1 MDLGFDAQLKRKRKN
16 QRLDVM
22 VIELDAVIV
31 YLHVMLVRI
40 FEIVIVSISDLW
52 LQSFSVFV
60 LWNYLYVIIPPWQF
74 LLWSVEYSLPACN
87 GPGHDPEAKKP
98 HLKCCSEWHPI
109 TTCVSTLYLCVRA
122 AYTPVHSCCSSDSS
136 CSMCTLPSGVYAFVI
151 LNMSVDLYYTSCIHR
166 CFQISPCW
174 NLKDLRLPGE
184 KKNHPYSLCCK
195 CAQWWTFFRAWQSTE
210 KKISTPLIL
219 YYFAINSCFNPL
231 QFSNTHLGNKKGH
244 RVFLTSAT
252 LCYPWSFSFTNW
264 IDVKPWLG
272 DIFIQFDLQKP
283 LPQKPVSRDKRSW
296 HKHFS
301 VLYVFFL

>member
-1 MDLGFDAQLKRKRKN
+1 MHTALGGLCICHFKQVCGSVLYQLYPQVFPNQPLLKFEGSKTSRRKKKSPV
-16 QRLDVM
+16 LS
-22 VIELDAVIV
+22 L
-31 YLHVMLVRI
+31 
-40 FEIVIVSISDLW
+40 
-52 LQSFSVFV
+52 LQMCPVVDFFS
-60 LWNYLYVIIPPWQF
+60 
-74 LLWSVEYSLPACN
+74 
-87 GPGHDPEAKKP
+87 
-98 HLKCCSEWHPI
+98 
-109 TTCVSTLYLCVRA
+109 
-122 AYTPVHSCCSSDSS
+122 
-136 CSMCTLPSGVYAFVI
+136 SMTI
-151 LNMSVDLYYTSCIHR
+151 NR
-166 CFQISPCW
+166 
-174 NLKDLRLPGE
+174 
-184 KKNHPYSLCCK
+184 
-195 CAQWWTFFRAWQSTE
+195 
-210 KKISTPLIL
+210 KKIYTPLIL